1 MEQPGEQMT
10 FAHTIESGL
19 RSLGGLLTPALRGK
33 LREKGI
39 DPDKPLLPAYPR
51 ATWEAALGVIAEE
64 LHPGVSHDEA
74 HRLVGKR
81 ISQGYN
87 ETTIGRAVA
96 QSLRVRGPEH
106 ALKRM
111 RQTLR
116 SGNNYAETQLTQT
129 GENAFELWVNET
141 NGSPGYI
148 QGVLETVMENT
159 GARAEIRVLSFDG
172 HAATYSIRW

>member
-1 MEQPGEQMT
+1 MT

-19 RSLGGLLTPALRGK
+19 RSLGGQLTPALRAK

-39 DPDKPLLPAYPR
+39 DPDRPLLPAYPR
-51 ATWEAALGVIAEE
+51 TTWEAALRVITEE
-64 LHPGVSHDEA
+64 LHPTVPFDEGY
-74 HRLVGKR
+74 RLVGRR

-87 ETTIGRAVA
+87 ETSIGRAVA

-129 GENAFELWVNET
+129 GENAFELWVNEA

-148 QGVLETVMENT
+148 QGVLETVMENA
-159 GARAEIRVLSFDG
+159 GVQAEIRVRSFDG

>member
-1 MEQPGEQMT
+1 MEQPGEQVT

-19 RSLGGLLTPALRGK
+19 RSLSGQLTPALRAK
-33 LREKGI
+33 IRELGI

-51 ATWEAALGVIAEE
+51 TTWEAVLGAIAHE
-64 LHPGVSHDEA
+64 LHPSVSPDEA
-74 HRLVGKR
+74 HRLVGRR
-81 ISQGYN
+81 ISRGYN

-96 QSLRVRGPEH
+96 ETLRLRGPEH

-116 SGNNYAETQLTQT
+116 SGNNYADTQLAQV

-159 GARAEIRVLSFDG
+159 GARAEVQLRSFDG
-172 HAATYSIRW
+172 HSATYLIRW